1 MRRLLRRPLQL
12 LYSNEDKKFLAEVKA
27 ITGITPGNLHVYRL
41 AFLHSSLAAEQHQSN
56 ERLEFL
62 GDAVLGTVIAD
73 YLFRKFPYR
82 DEGYLTDLRSK
93 MVSRVQLN
101 SLANKMGIVNLVQY
115 NRSDSYLSKKSI
127 GGNALEALVG
137 AIYLDGGYALASKFI
152 LKKIVAP
159 HLDIAEVESEH
170 FNYKSKL
177 LEFAQR
183 SGQKLEYKM
192 LDHIKHARHTR
203 FKVAVYL
210 NGEEMGRGEDNNK
223 KDAEKH
229 AAKEAYARLG
239 IKEEAA

>member
-12 LYSNEDKKFLAEVKA
+12 LFSNEDKKFLSEVKA

-137 AIYLDGGYALASKFI
+137 AIYLDGGYALASRFV

-159 HLDIAEVESEH
+159 HLDIAEVEVEH

-183 SGQKLEYKM
+183 SGQRLEYKT

-210 NGEEMGRGEDNNK
+210 NGEEMGKGEDNNK

>member
-1 MRRLLRRPLQL
+1 MRRLLRKPLQFL
-12 LYSNEDKKFLAEVKA
+12 LSSEDKKFLAEVKA
-27 ITGITPGNLHVYRL
+27 ITGISAGNLHVYKL
-41 AFLHSSLAAEQHQSN
+41 AFIHSSLAGEQHQSN

-62 GDAVLGTVIAD
+62 GDAVLGLVIAD

-101 SLANKMGIVNLVQY
+101 SLANKMGIVTLVRY
-115 NRSDSYLSKKSI
+115 NKSDVHLSRKSI
-127 GGNALEALVG
+127 GGNALEALIG
-137 AIYLDGGYALASKFI
+137 AIYLDGGFALARTFI

-159 HLDIAEVESEH
+159 HLDIAEVEVEH

-183 SGQKLEYKM
+183 TNQRLEYRV

-203 FKVAVYL
+203 FKVAVYM
-210 NGEEMGRGEDNNK
+210 NGEEIGKGEDNNK
-223 KDAEKH
+223 KDAEKN
-229 AAKEAYARLG
+229 AAKEAYAKLG
-239 IKEEAA
+239 IKEEA

>member
-1 MRRLLRRPLQL
+1 MRFLRKPLQL
-12 LYSNEDKKFLAEVKA
+12 LLSPKDKKFLAEVES

-41 AFLHSSLAAEQHQSN
+41 AFIHSSLAGEQHQSN

-62 GDAVLGTVIAD
+62 GDAVLGLVIAD

-101 SLANKMGIVNLVQY
+101 TLAAKMGIVPLVQY
-115 NRSDSYLSKKSI
+115 NKNDTHLSRKSI
-127 GGNALEALVG
+127 GGNALEALIG
-137 AIYLDGGYALASKFI
+137 AVYLDGGFVLARTFI
-152 LKKIVAP
+152 LKKIVGP
-159 HLDIAEVESEH
+159 HLDIAEVEIEH

-183 SGQKLEYKM
+183 SGQKLEYRT
-192 LDHIKHARHTR
+192 LDQIKHARHTR

-210 NGEEMGRGEDNNK
+210 DGEEMGTGEDNSK
-223 KDAEKH
+223 KDAEKN

-239 IKEEAA
+239 IKDDVS